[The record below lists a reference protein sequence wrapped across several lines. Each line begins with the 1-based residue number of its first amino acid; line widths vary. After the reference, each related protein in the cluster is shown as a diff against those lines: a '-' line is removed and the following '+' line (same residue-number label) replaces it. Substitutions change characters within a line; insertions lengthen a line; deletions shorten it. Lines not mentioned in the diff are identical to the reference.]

1 MLVPG
6 IVEGLL
12 PDLTQGLTPQLNL
25 APEAIA
31 LRVGLSAWLIAIA
44 VWDVRTAR
52 IPNWLTF
59 PVMLAAGAWRLYHH
73 VWLILPI
80 WVLIYMIWKVNI
92 VGGGDA
98 KLLMGLFA
106 LFPTYEF
113 AFLFAVVVL
122 VVSLPLLYR
131 KHWWRRPAQMAQGVA
146 QRISSGQIFPTH
158 EELQTE
164 GQQYAW
170 TFCLPGLIYLWW
182 LW

>member
-1 MLVPG
+1 MLVLSLA
-6 IVEGLL
+6 VGLL
-12 PDLTQGLTPQLNL
+12 GSVSGFNLGLDLP
-25 APEAIA
+25 PEAIA
-31 LRVGLSAWLIAIA
+31 LRLGLSAWLIAIA
-44 VWDVRTAR
+44 VWDARTAR

-59 PVMLAAGAWRLYHH
+59 PVMLAAGVWRLYQQA
-73 VWLILPI
+73 WIILPI
-80 WVLIYMIWKVNI
+80 WVLLYVIWRVNI

-158 EELQTE
+158 EELHSE

-170 TFCLPGLIYLWW
+170 TLALPGLIYLWW